1 MRVETDIGRTG
12 DADKDK
18 IVDTLNKFL
27 RGELSA
33 VETYGQAIER
43 LGGSSF
49 LSELVDNQQSHAE
62 RAELLGQQVVQM
74 GGEAS
79 RSSGLWGGFVKLV
92 EGGAKLFGEKAAV
105 AALEEGEDHGLRL
118 YRNELDGVD
127 LGTRDLVERILLPE
141 QDRTHRTMSAI
152 KHRIHQ

>member
-1 MRVETDIGRTG
+1 MRVESDDIGRG
-12 DADKDK
+12 ADADK
-18 IVDTLNKFL
+18 IIDTLNKFL

-33 VETYGQAIER
+33 VETYDQAIER
-43 LGGSSF
+43 LRGGSF
-49 LSELVDNQQSHAE
+49 LSELTDNQRSHQE
-62 RAELLGQQVVQM
+62 RAELLAQQVLQM
-74 GGEAS
+74 GGEPS
-79 RSSGLWGGFVKLV
+79 RSSGVWGGFAKLV

-105 AALEEGEDHGLRL
+105 AALEEGEDHGMRL

-152 KHRIHQ
+152 KHRMHQ